1 MVTMKGSAPTY
12 YGTSLDN
19 KPDIAIIN
27 SRFKE
32 LDTGDKY
39 YYTGSEWLKIGGA
52 SNGSNT

>member
-1 MVTMKGSAPTY
+1 MITMKGSAPEY

-19 KPDIAIIN
+19 KPDSAIIN

-32 LDTGDKY
+32 LDTGDVY